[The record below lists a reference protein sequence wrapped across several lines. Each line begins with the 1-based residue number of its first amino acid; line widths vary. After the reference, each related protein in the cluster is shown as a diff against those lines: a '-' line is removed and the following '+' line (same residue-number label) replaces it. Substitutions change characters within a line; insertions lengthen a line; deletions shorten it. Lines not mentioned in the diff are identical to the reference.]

1 MLPINNTND
10 IRKRVNIKNNISI
23 KKENND
29 NEIEELE
36 EETNIEKQK
45 IKNINI
51 NPIEES
57 IVKASEEHINT
68 VSFEINNFENIDNL
82 KIKKGK
88 KISIC
93 LFQKIKH
100 NIQISYA
107 VN

>member
-23 KKENND
+23 KRENTD

-36 EETNIEKQK
+36 EETNIEKQQ

-51 NPIEES
+51 NPIEAN
-57 IVKASEEHINT
+57 IAKASEEQINT
-68 VSFEINNFENIDNL
+68 VSFEMNNFENIDNL

-93 LFQKIKH
+93 LFQKIGRAH
-100 NIQISYA
+100 
-107 VN
+107 V